1 MIHSVVAEESVVDVT
16 PTEDVTIVLVSSE
29 DVEREVSSVAG
40 FVSDDLIR
48 RLRSE
53 DQVPECRN
61 KDNGY

>member
-1 MIHSVVAEESVVDVT
+1 MAEESVVDVT